1 MTAHLRWWVRL
12 PPGQAFDGEFQH
24 LVRPGQPSRG
34 CTNTFPEL
42 TFRGETR
49 WPTKVDNTAISLWEI
64 NQIRLR
70 STHAISLNFIQARRL
85 DKASMEKPKLAKPLP
100 PTAILRICAL
110 QYYARIVRVP
120 RREGADRQQQFAKAA
135 ILKMQAGPDRPF
147 QRRPM
152 QYREVGVHVVK
163 IQLKK
168 ILKKIW
174 IWKYLGLM

>member
-1 MTAHLRWWVRL
+1 
-12 PPGQAFDGEFQH
+12 
-24 LVRPGQPSRG
+24 
-34 CTNTFPEL
+34 
-42 TFRGETR
+42 
-49 WPTKVDNTAISLWEI
+49 
-64 NQIRLR
+64 
-70 STHAISLNFIQARRL
+70 
-85 DKASMEKPKLAKPLP
+85 MEKPKLAKPLP
-100 PTAILRICAL
+100 PTAILRIRAF

-120 RREGADRQQQFAKAA
+120 RREGADRQQQFAKAV
-135 ILKMQAGPDRPF
+135 ILKMQASPDRPF